1 MVAFILS
8 IQSHNSQPAQI
19 TIKAERK
26 KAFNISSAYH
36 IETSYVKNDA
46 NCLERC
52 LQNCRCQSFQICER
66 TKCQLCSSHKDNN
79 LTLHDDED
87 CVYATYE
94 MRNPIGNVEVGFFKG
109 LFFAYLRFM
118 LQNLFI

>member
-26 KAFNISSAYH
+26 KAFNISSAYL
-36 IETSYVKNDA
+36 IGTFYVKNPV

-52 LQNCRCQSFQICER
+52 LQNCRCQSFQICKKTE
-66 TKCQLCSSHKDNN
+66 CHLCSSHKDNN
-79 LTLHDDED
+79 LTLHDDGD
-87 CVYATYE
+87 CVYTTYE
-94 MRNPIGNVEVGFFKG
+94 MRNLIGNVEVGFFKG

-118 LQNLFI
+118 RQNLFI